1 MARLTFDK
9 DGLAK
14 ASGTLTVYSF
24 DALTGEHTGTTD
36 EFLMT
41 GVGIPANACTVAPPE
56 AEAGNVAVFTN
67 GRWQL
72 VADHRGETIYS
83 TKDGQPAVVTET
95 GDYPE
100 NTTVLA
106 PLTVFDVWDGNG
118 WVTDAAAQSAAQ
130 VREADAKKA
139 SLIAVA
145 NDTTQAWQAQL
156 MLGIINDADKAALT
170 EWMKY
175 IQKVQGTDTASG
187 PDITWPQRPE

>member
-1 MARLTFDK
+1 MAKVTFDK

-14 ASGTLTVYSF
+14 ASGTLTVYSY
-24 DALTGEHTGTTD
+24 DAKTGEYTGTN
-36 EFLMT
+36 EEYLAS

-56 AEAGNVAVFTN
+56 AGQGKVAVFN
-67 GRWQL
+67 DRSWLL

-106 PLTVFDVWDGNG
+106 PLTMFDVWDGNG

-130 VREADAKKA
+130 VREAETKKA
-139 SLIAVA
+139 SLIAAA
-145 NDTTQAWQAQL
+145 NETTQAWQAQL
-156 MLGIINDADKAALT
+156 MLGIITDADKAALT

-175 IQKVQGTDTASG
+175 IQKVQSTDTASA

>member
-1 MARLTFDK
+1 MAKVTFDK

-14 ASGTLTVYSF
+14 TSGTLTVYSF
-24 DALTGEHTGTTD
+24 DALTGEHTGTTE

-41 GVGIPANACTVAPPE
+41 GVGIPSNACTVAPPD

-67 GRWQL
+67 GRWLL

-106 PLTVFDVWDGNG
+106 PLTVFDVWDGNV

-139 SLIAVA
+139 SLIAAA
-145 NDTTQAWQAQL
+145 NETTQAWQAQL
-156 MLGIINDADKAALT
+156 MLGIITDADKAALT

-175 IQKVQGTDTASG
+175 IQKVQSTATASA

>member
-1 MARLTFDK
+1 MAKVTFDK

-24 DALTGEHTGTTD
+24 DALTGEHTGTTE

-67 GRWQL
+67 GSWLL

-130 VREADAKKA
+130 VREAETKKA
-139 SLIAVA
+139 SLIAAA
-145 NDTTQAWQAQL
+145 NETTQAWQAQL
-156 MLGIINDADKAALT
+156 KLGIITDADKAALT

-175 IQKVQGTDTASG
+175 IQKVQSTDTASA